1 MKLKIF
7 IDKNREEEVIIYCRE
22 KNHITDCIEEL
33 FKEQI
38 PLFLG
43 QNENGYKKLNSNEIF
58 AFTVE
63 DNKIFALVKNDRYRI
78 KTRLYQLEE
87 ILPENYVK
95 INQSSIINLDKIDR
109 FGAGFS
115 GALTVTLKN
124 GFCDYVSRRNLKSV
138 KERLGV

>member
-7 IDKNREEEVIIYCRE
+7 IDKNREEEVIIYCKE
-22 KNHITDCIEEL
+22 KNHITDCIERL
-33 FKEQI
+33 FCEQI
-38 PLFLG
+38 PDFLG
-43 QNENGYKKLNSNEIF
+43 QNENGYKKLDLSEIF

-63 DNKIFALVKNDRYRI
+63 DNKIFALLENDRYRI

-87 ILPENYVK
+87 ILPENYIK
-95 INQSSIINLDKIDR
+95 INQSSIINLHKIDR

-124 GFCDYVSRRNLKSV
+124 GFSDYVSRRNVKIV